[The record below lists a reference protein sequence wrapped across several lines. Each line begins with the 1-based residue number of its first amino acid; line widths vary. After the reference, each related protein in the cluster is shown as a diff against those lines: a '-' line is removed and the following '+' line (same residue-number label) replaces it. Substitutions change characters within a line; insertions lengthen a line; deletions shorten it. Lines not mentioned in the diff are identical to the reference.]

1 MSEEEIETP
10 VEVEEPK
17 PEVDLSLS
25 QLAGL
30 GAVSEKTQRVW
41 SNKFN

>member
-10 VEVEEPK
+10 IEVEEPK

-30 GAVSEKTQRVW
+30 GAVSEKKLNGFGR
-41 SNKFN
+41 FR